1 MAEGE
6 SFAGR
11 EVRDSA
17 CEIPAGYEPP
27 NFQTAALQLTN
38 VKLTWDSA
46 DPSRKAAFQKL
57 ARLSA
62 DDLKDDDFKVRA
74 RLPTRPDRASV
85 AGVKCGASL
94 SICAVGVEQIGT
106 MLIGIHLDLRNLSG

>member
-1 MAEGE
+1 MPEEE
-6 SFAGR
+6 SYAGR

-17 CEIPAGYEPP
+17 CEIPPGYEPP

-57 ARLSA
+57 RRMTA
-62 DDLKDDDFKVRA
+62 DDLKDDDLEVR
-74 RLPTRPDRASV
+74 P
-85 AGVKCGASL
+85 
-94 SICAVGVEQIGT
+94 
-106 MLIGIHLDLRNLSG
+106 